1 MKYLILVSHGLM
13 ADGLC
18 DTLEMF
24 VCKNNTIISCGLL
37 KDMSVDPFSEQ
48 FKTKISKI
56 NKNEDE
62 IILLADIKGG
72 SPLTTA
78 IAVLEETDLLSKA
91 AFYVGMNLPMALNAA
106 CYKDIYLGGQLQ
118 SALMEGSTPYYYCFG
133 DTCTIELVED
143 I

>member
-1 MKYLILVSHGLM
+1 ML
-13 ADGLC
+13 
-18 DTLEMF
+18 TNF
-24 VCKNNTIISCGLL
+24 QKNL
-37 KDMSVDPFSEQ
+37 KQKSQ
-48 FKTKISKI
+48 TI